1 MNEKYLD
8 ALYRFE
14 ELIAEDFAAFTE
26 ETEKKGLDI
35 GRIKYAD
42 CMMHLAKNLRKELFA
57 EEGKDPEEL
66 ERYSGTSQGYG
77 RAIRTTPGLS
87 GNGGQSGNGQYSGGQ
102 SGRGQSGNGRT
113 GNGQSMRGGSSRSG
127 KSAYSGNDEWS
138 GARDSRGRYSGAE
151 ESGFYEKMQKM
162 ADMTANHDERE
173 MILRMIERLKHESDQ

>member
-1 MNEKYLD
+1 MHEKYLD

-26 ETEKKGLDI
+26 ETEKKGLDV

-87 GNGGQSGNGQYSGGQ
+87 GNGGQLG
-102 SGRGQSGNGRT
+102 SGR
-113 GNGQSMRGGSSRSG
+113 SMKSMPNKTG